1 MGEIQTYAS
10 NSGDFNFLF
19 VLIIVSTFLIYEI
32 GRAILDNND
41 DDDMDGGMMMRTAD
55 GALAWINKHP
65 IVTYWLQIF
74 DVFSKRKNVKGI
86 YNILCF

>member
-19 VLIIVSTFLIYEI
+19 VLIIVGTYILYEV

-41 DDDMDGGMMMRTAD
+41 DDDMDGGMMMHAAN
-55 GALAWINKHP
+55 GAQA
-65 IVTYWLQIF
+65 
-74 DVFSKRKNVKGI
+74 
-86 YNILCF
+86 